1 MGLCSVKN
9 AVSKYNGAMNIS
21 TDIVCLRYRYTILRE
36 KIHLK
41 PYFYMEKRDGHN
53 INYIYYMMNKKV
65 IIITIVVLA
74 ILESVI
80 FFYKQNAENSKKYTQ
95 NSIESEVVLASSK
108 EGYNS
113 VVVYQLNNALIVSAE
128 SEAAFFDGVRYEVET
143 QGNVDSSDIDIVWTN
158 IGGGTE
164 KTEDNDLII
173 AEIKISENG
182 KLTSDTKINFA
193 KNAFDA
199 LEDVLKS
206 NKR

>member
-1 MGLCSVKN
+1 
-9 AVSKYNGAMNIS
+9 
-21 TDIVCLRYRYTILRE
+21 
-36 KIHLK
+36 
-41 PYFYMEKRDGHN
+41 MEKRDGHN

-74 ILESVI
+74 ILGSVI

-128 SEAAFFDGVRYEVET
+128 SEAAFFAGVRYEVET

-182 KLTSDTKINFA
+182 KLISDTKINFA
-193 KNAFDA
+193 KKAFDA

>member
-1 MGLCSVKN
+1 MVE
-9 AVSKYNGAMNIS
+9 IDF
-21 TDIVCLRYRYTILRE
+21 TFTINDSNDNQFDAELYLE
-36 KIHLK
+36 SENLMK
-41 PYFYMEKRDGHN
+41 KR
-53 INYIYYMMNKKV
+53 V
-65 IIITIVVLA
+65 IISIVMA
-74 ILESVI
+74 MIIFCGVI
-80 FFYKQNAENSKKYTQ
+80 FFLEHKNTYDTEKDTQ

-113 VVVYQLNNALIVSAE
+113 VVVYQLHNALIVSAE

-182 KLTSDTKINFA
+182 KLISDTKINFA
-193 KNAFDA
+193 KKAFDA

>member
-1 MGLCSVKN
+1 
-9 AVSKYNGAMNIS
+9 
-21 TDIVCLRYRYTILRE
+21 
-36 KIHLK
+36 
-41 PYFYMEKRDGHN
+41 MEKRAGHN

-128 SEAAFFDGVRYEVET
+128 SEAAFFVVVRYEVET
-143 QGNVDSSDIDIVWTN
+143 HGNVNSDDIEIVWTTL
-158 IGGGTE
+158 GGSTE
-164 KTEDNDLII
+164 KTEDNDFII
-173 AEIKISENG
+173 AEIKISEDG
-182 KLTSDTKINFA
+182 ELISDNKINLE
-193 KNAFDA
+193 KKAFDA
-199 LEDVLKS
+199 IEDVLKNS
-206 NKR
+206 KG

>member
-1 MGLCSVKN
+1 
-9 AVSKYNGAMNIS
+9 
-21 TDIVCLRYRYTILRE
+21 
-36 KIHLK
+36 
-41 PYFYMEKRDGHN
+41 MEKRAGHN

-113 VVVYQLNNALIVSAE
+113 VVVYQLNNSLIVSAE
-128 SEAAFFDGVRYEVET
+128 SEAAFFDGVRKEVET

-182 KLTSDTKINFA
+182 KLISDTKINFA
-193 KNAFDA
+193 KKAFDA

>member
-1 MGLCSVKN
+1 
-9 AVSKYNGAMNIS
+9 
-21 TDIVCLRYRYTILRE
+21 
-36 KIHLK
+36 
-41 PYFYMEKRDGHN
+41 MEKRDGHN

-80 FFYKQNAENSKKYTQ
+80 FFYKQNAENSKKNIQ

-128 SEAAFFDGVRYEVET
+128 SEAAFFDGVRHEVET

-182 KLTSDTKINFA
+182 KLISDTKINFA
-193 KNAFDA
+193 KKAFDA

>member
-1 MGLCSVKN
+1 
-9 AVSKYNGAMNIS
+9 
-21 TDIVCLRYRYTILRE
+21 
-36 KIHLK
+36 
-41 PYFYMEKRDGHN
+41 MEKRDGHN

-95 NSIESEVVLASSK
+95 NSIEREVVLASSK

-128 SEAAFFDGVRYEVET
+128 SEAAFFDGVRYGVET

-182 KLTSDTKINFA
+182 KLISDTKINFA
-193 KNAFDA
+193 KKAFDA

>member
-1 MGLCSVKN
+1 M
-9 AVSKYNGAMNIS
+9 
-21 TDIVCLRYRYTILRE
+21 
-36 KIHLK
+36 
-41 PYFYMEKRDGHN
+41 
-53 INYIYYMMNKKV
+53 
-65 IIITIVVLA
+65 
-74 ILESVI
+74 
-80 FFYKQNAENSKKYTQ
+80 
-95 NSIESEVVLASSK
+95 LASSK

-164 KTEDNDLII
+164 KNEDNDLII

-182 KLTSDTKINFA
+182 KLISDTKINFA
-193 KNAFDA
+193 KKAFDA

>member
-1 MGLCSVKN
+1 
-9 AVSKYNGAMNIS
+9 
-21 TDIVCLRYRYTILRE
+21 
-36 KIHLK
+36 
-41 PYFYMEKRDGHN
+41 MEKRDGHN

-95 NSIESEVVLASSK
+95 NSIGSEVVLASSK

-128 SEAAFFDGVRYEVET
+128 SETAFFDGVRYEVET

-182 KLTSDTKINFA
+182 KLISDTKINFA
-193 KNAFDA
+193 KKAFDA
-199 LEDVLKS
+199 LEEVLKS

>member
-1 MGLCSVKN
+1 MVE
-9 AVSKYNGAMNIS
+9 IDF
-21 TDIVCLRYRYTILRE
+21 TFTINDSNDNQFDAELYLE
-36 KIHLK
+36 SENLMK
-41 PYFYMEKRDGHN
+41 KR
-53 INYIYYMMNKKV
+53 V
-65 IIITIVVLA
+65 IISIVMAMTIFCG
-74 ILESVI
+74 VI
-80 FFYKQNAENSKKYTQ
+80 FFLEHKNTYDTEKDAQ
-95 NSIESEVVLASSK
+95 NSMDDEVVLASSS

-182 KLTSDTKINFA
+182 KLISDTKINFA
-193 KNAFDA
+193 KKAFDA

>member
-1 MGLCSVKN
+1 
-9 AVSKYNGAMNIS
+9 
-21 TDIVCLRYRYTILRE
+21 
-36 KIHLK
+36 
-41 PYFYMEKRDGHN
+41 MEKRDGHN

-80 FFYKQNAENSKKYTQ
+80 FLLKQNAENSKRYAQ
-95 NSIESEVVLASSK
+95 NSMDNEIVLTSSS

-164 KTEDNDLII
+164 KTEDNDFII
-173 AEIKISENG
+173 AEIKISEDG
-182 KLTSDTKINFA
+182 ELISDNKINFA
-193 KNAFDA
+193 KKAFDA
-199 LEDVLKS
+199 IEDVLKNS
-206 NKR
+206 KG